1 MHFKG
6 EKRLQLSPFLTRKYS
21 HARATEETITCAKNT
36 NNMREEP
43 SKTKAAAESGGSR
56 RMYRPEHSPEK
67 RSSSFLRLHTVGDE
81 RVLSETNFATT
92 REREQ
97 QRFNSSSFETRDEE
111 KEKEERAESATRRAE
126 ASSSNAILERFLKK
140 LERDFGEKKNGVVG
154 AQFFGTEQH
163 PQNRLQNQK
172 ETTDD
177 AFHLLRKTLEESK
190 SSLENERIAYA
201 SNVLELERAK
211 RDVISRT
218 KEAMEEAKRTRE
230 MEDRENKT
238 KERGMREEIDR
249 LKRTV
254 RDFERKKENE
264 IEVVERRCV
273 DAVNRAKEKELK
285 IEEACKEKMRR
296 MSEEKIRDLE
306 TMQMKHDME
315 MEHVRSKLGEKSEDE
330 SEIRKKMREMESELE
345 KARRDARRAKEE
357 KERLREQAGVAR
369 KKLEELM
376 ETMKTRDTSR
386 DAEIELIREESGRRE
401 EEFMETVKT
410 NELKRDREVAELLE
424 RSERDAKMIARL
436 EKRAQTAETAS
447 IAVKFLCEEAQKSIE
462 DSEIAAAYA
471 ERRAARLAS
480 GFGSSSSSSDVS
492 SSDDDDD
499 DNEYNNKEEKEK
511 SKVKF
516 RKRADAAN
524 LRLER
529 SLRDARATLRECIER
544 KKTMLLETE
553 YDDVNDENDAASYEE
568 KRREVFAFNVVKD
581 VADIR
586 VSFLTRAIASVRL
599 SRRCGALEGLIAG
612 RADRTVDEDEE
623 EYGKNIRKDDDED
636 NYRSMN
642 NTINTIEEEEDED
655 DDDDDLDY
663 VSW

>member
-1 MHFKG
+1 
-6 EKRLQLSPFLTRKYS
+6 
-21 HARATEETITCAKNT
+21 
-36 NNMREEP
+36 MREEP
-43 SKTKAAAESGGSR
+43 TKTNAVSERSSVFSR

-67 RSSSFLRLHTVGDE
+67 RSSFLRLRTVGDE
-81 RVLSETNFATT
+81 RVLSEANFATT
-92 REREQ
+92 RKHEQ
-97 QRFNSSSFETRDEE
+97 QRFNSSFETRDEG
-111 KEKEERAESATRRAE
+111 KEKEERSESVTRREE

-140 LERDFGEKKNGVVG
+140 LERDFQHGEKKNGVG

-172 ETTDD
+172 EKTDD

-238 KERGMREEIDR
+238 KERGMREEIHR

-306 TMQMKHDME
+306 TMQMKHNME

-492 SSDDDDD
+492 SSDDDED

-642 NTINTIEEEEDED
+642 NTIDTIEEEEDED
-655 DDDDDLDY
+655 DDDLDY

>member
-1 MHFKG
+1 
-6 EKRLQLSPFLTRKYS
+6 
-21 HARATEETITCAKNT
+21 
-36 NNMREEP
+36 MREEP
-43 SKTKAAAESGGSR
+43 TKTNAVSERSSVFSR

-67 RSSSFLRLHTVGDE
+67 RSSFLRLRTVGDE
-81 RVLSETNFATT
+81 RVLSETNFATA
-92 REREQ
+92 REHEQ
-97 QRFNSSSFETRDEE
+97 QRFNSSFETRDEG
-111 KEKEERAESATRRAE
+111 KEKEERAESVTRREE

-140 LERDFGEKKNGVVG
+140 LERDFQQGEKKNGVG

-172 ETTDD
+172 EKTDD

-249 LKRTV
+249 LKRTL

-306 TMQMKHDME
+306 TMQMKHNME

-480 GFGSSSSSSDVS
+480 GFGSSSSSDVS
-492 SSDDDDD
+492 SSDDDED

-642 NTINTIEEEEDED
+642 NTIDTIEEEDED

>member
-1 MHFKG
+1 
-6 EKRLQLSPFLTRKYS
+6 
-21 HARATEETITCAKNT
+21 
-36 NNMREEP
+36 MREEP
-43 SKTKAAAESGGSR
+43 TKTKAVSESSASR

-67 RSSSFLRLHTVGDE
+67 RSSFLRLKHTVGEE
-81 RVLSETNFATT
+81 RVLSETNFQAT

-97 QRFNSSSFETRDEE
+97 RRFNSSSFETRDEE
-111 KEKEERAESATRRAE
+111 KEKEKEERLESLTRREE

-140 LERDFGEKKNGVVG
+140 LERDFQGEKKNGLG
-154 AQFFGTEQH
+154 AQFFGTDEQ

-172 ETTDD
+172 EKTDD
-177 AFHLLRKTLEESK
+177 TFHLLRKTLEESK

-306 TMQMKHDME
+306 TMQMKHNME

-480 GFGSSSSSSDVS
+480 GFGSSSSDVS
-492 SSDDDDD
+492 SSDDDED

-642 NTINTIEEEEDED
+642 NTIDTIEEEDED

>member
-1 MHFKG
+1 
-6 EKRLQLSPFLTRKYS
+6 
-21 HARATEETITCAKNT
+21 
-36 NNMREEP
+36 MREEP
-43 SKTKAAAESGGSR
+43 TKTNAVSERSSVFSR

-67 RSSSFLRLHTVGDE
+67 RSSFLRLRTVGDE
-81 RVLSETNFATT
+81 RVLSETNFQAT
-92 REREQ
+92 REHEQ
-97 QRFNSSSFETRDEE
+97 QRFNSSFETRDEG
-111 KEKEERAESATRRAE
+111 KEKEERAESVTRREE

-140 LERDFGEKKNGVVG
+140 LERDFGEKKNGVSG

-172 ETTDD
+172 EKTDD

-249 LKRTV
+249 LKRTL

-480 GFGSSSSSSDVS
+480 GFGSSSSSDVS
-492 SSDDDDD
+492 SSDDDED

-642 NTINTIEEEEDED
+642 NTIDTIEEEDED

>member
-1 MHFKG
+1 
-6 EKRLQLSPFLTRKYS
+6 
-21 HARATEETITCAKNT
+21 
-36 NNMREEP
+36 MREEP
-43 SKTKAAAESGGSR
+43 TKTKAVSESSASR

-67 RSSSFLRLHTVGDE
+67 RSSFLRLKHTVGEE
-81 RVLSETNFATT
+81 RVLSETNFQAT

-97 QRFNSSSFETRDEE
+97 RRFNSSSFETRDEE
-111 KEKEERAESATRRAE
+111 KEKEKEERLESLTRREE

-140 LERDFGEKKNGVVG
+140 LERDFQGEKKNGLG
-154 AQFFGTEQH
+154 AQFFGTDEQ

-172 ETTDD
+172 EKTDD
-177 AFHLLRKTLEESK
+177 TFHLLRKTLEESK

-306 TMQMKHDME
+306 TMQMKHNME

-480 GFGSSSSSSDVS
+480 GFGSSSSDVS

-642 NTINTIEEEEDED
+642 NTIDTIEEEEDED

>member
-1 MHFKG
+1 
-6 EKRLQLSPFLTRKYS
+6 
-21 HARATEETITCAKNT
+21 
-36 NNMREEP
+36 MREEP
-43 SKTKAAAESGGSR
+43 TKTNAISESSVFSR

-67 RSSSFLRLHTVGDE
+67 RSSFLRLHTVGDE

-92 REREQ
+92 REHEQ
-97 QRFNSSSFETRDEE
+97 QRFNSSFETRDEG
-111 KEKEERAESATRRAE
+111 KEKEERSESATRREE

-140 LERDFGEKKNGVVG
+140 LERDFQQGEKKNGVG
-154 AQFFGTEQH
+154 AQFFRTEQH

-172 ETTDD
+172 EKTDD

-306 TMQMKHDME
+306 TMQMKHNME

-636 NYRSMN
+636 DYRSMN

>member
-1 MHFKG
+1 
-6 EKRLQLSPFLTRKYS
+6 
-21 HARATEETITCAKNT
+21 
-36 NNMREEP
+36 MREEP
-43 SKTKAAAESGGSR
+43 TKTNAVSERSSVFSR

-67 RSSSFLRLHTVGDE
+67 RSSFLRLRTVGDE
-81 RVLSETNFATT
+81 RVLSETNFATA
-92 REREQ
+92 REHEQ
-97 QRFNSSSFETRDEE
+97 QRFNSSFETSDEG
-111 KEKEERAESATRRAE
+111 KEKEERAESVTRREE

-140 LERDFGEKKNGVVG
+140 LERDFQQGEKKNGVG

-306 TMQMKHDME
+306 TMQMKHNME

-480 GFGSSSSSSDVS
+480 GFGSSSSSDVS
-492 SSDDDDD
+492 SSDDDED

-642 NTINTIEEEEDED
+642 NTIDTIEEEDED

>member
-1 MHFKG
+1 
-6 EKRLQLSPFLTRKYS
+6 
-21 HARATEETITCAKNT
+21 
-36 NNMREEP
+36 MREEP
-43 SKTKAAAESGGSR
+43 TKTNAVSERSSVFSR

-67 RSSSFLRLHTVGDE
+67 RSSFLRLRTVGDE
-81 RVLSETNFATT
+81 RVLSETNFATA
-92 REREQ
+92 REHEQ
-97 QRFNSSSFETRDEE
+97 QRFNSSFETRDEG
-111 KEKEERAESATRRAE
+111 KEKEERAESVTRREE

-140 LERDFGEKKNGVVG
+140 LERDFQQGEKKNGVG

-249 LKRTV
+249 LKRTL

-306 TMQMKHDME
+306 TMQMKHNME

-480 GFGSSSSSSDVS
+480 GFGSSSSSDVS
-492 SSDDDDD
+492 SSDDDED

-642 NTINTIEEEEDED
+642 NTIDTIEEEDED

>member
-1 MHFKG
+1 
-6 EKRLQLSPFLTRKYS
+6 
-21 HARATEETITCAKNT
+21 
-36 NNMREEP
+36 MREEP
-43 SKTKAAAESGGSR
+43 TKTNAVSERSSVFSR

-67 RSSSFLRLHTVGDE
+67 RSSFLRLRTVGDE
-81 RVLSETNFATT
+81 RVLSETNFATA
-92 REREQ
+92 REHEQ
-97 QRFNSSSFETRDEE
+97 QRFNSSFETRDEG
-111 KEKEERAESATRRAE
+111 KEKEERAESVTRREE

-140 LERDFGEKKNGVVG
+140 LERDFQQGEKKNGVG

-172 ETTDD
+172 EKTDD

-249 LKRTV
+249 LKRTL

-306 TMQMKHDME
+306 TMQMKHNME

-480 GFGSSSSSSDVS
+480 GFGSSSSSDVS
-492 SSDDDDD
+492 SSDDDED

-642 NTINTIEEEEDED
+642 NTIDTIEEEEDED

>member
-1 MHFKG
+1 
-6 EKRLQLSPFLTRKYS
+6 
-21 HARATEETITCAKNT
+21 
-36 NNMREEP
+36 MREEP
-43 SKTKAAAESGGSR
+43 TKTKAAAESSVNR

-67 RSSSFLRLHTVGDE
+67 RSSFLRLHTVGE
-81 RVLSETNFATT
+81 RVLSETNFQAT
-92 REREQ
+92 REHEQ
-97 QRFNSSSFETRDEE
+97 QRFSSSFARDV
-111 KEKEERAESATRRAE
+111 EERGEEERLESLTRRE
-126 ASSSNAILERFLKK
+126 EESSSNAILERFLKK
-140 LERDFGEKKNGVVG
+140 LERDFQGEKKNGLG
-154 AQFFGTEQH
+154 AQFFGTDQQ

-172 ETTDD
+172 EKTDD
-177 AFHLLRKTLEESK
+177 TFHLLRKTLEESK

-273 DAVNRAKEKELK
+273 DAVNRVKEKELK

-306 TMQMKHDME
+306 TMQMKHNME
-315 MEHVRSKLGEKSEDE
+315 VEHVRSKLGEKSEDE
-330 SEIRKKMREMESELE
+330 SEIKKKMREMESELE

-480 GFGSSSSSSDVS
+480 GFGSSSSSDVS
-492 SSDDDDD
+492 SSDDDED

-612 RADRTVDEDEE
+612 RANRTVDEDEE
-623 EYGKNIRKDDDED
+623 EYGKNIRKDDED

-642 NTINTIEEEEDED
+642 NTIDTIEEEEDED

>member
-1 MHFKG
+1 
-6 EKRLQLSPFLTRKYS
+6 
-21 HARATEETITCAKNT
+21 
-36 NNMREEP
+36 MREEP
-43 SKTKAAAESGGSR
+43 TKTKAVSESSASR

-67 RSSSFLRLHTVGDE
+67 RSSFLRLKHTVGEE
-81 RVLSETNFATT
+81 RVLSETNFQAT

-97 QRFNSSSFETRDEE
+97 RRFNSSSFETRDEE
-111 KEKEERAESATRRAE
+111 KEKEKEERLESLTRREE

-140 LERDFGEKKNGVVG
+140 LERDFQGEKKNGLG
-154 AQFFGTEQH
+154 AQFFGTDEQ

-172 ETTDD
+172 EKTDD
-177 AFHLLRKTLEESK
+177 TFHLLRKTLEESK

-249 LKRTV
+249 LKRTL

-264 IEVVERRCV
+264 IDVVERRCV

-306 TMQMKHDME
+306 TMQMKHNME

-357 KERLREQAGVAR
+357 KEKLREQAGVAR

-480 GFGSSSSSSDVS
+480 GFGSSSSDVS
-492 SSDDDDD
+492 SSDDDED

-511 SKVKF
+511 SQVKF

-529 SLRDARATLRECIER
+529 SLRDARATLRECIQR

-642 NTINTIEEEEDED
+642 NTIDTIEEEDED

>member
-1 MHFKG
+1 
-6 EKRLQLSPFLTRKYS
+6 
-21 HARATEETITCAKNT
+21 
-36 NNMREEP
+36 MREEP
-43 SKTKAAAESGGSR
+43 TKTNAVSERGVFSR
-56 RMYRPEHSPEK
+56 PLYRPAHSPETT
-67 RSSSFLRLHTVGDE
+67 SSFLRLRTDGDA
-81 RVLSETNFATT
+81 RVLSEANFATT
-92 REREQ
+92 RKHEQ
-97 QRFNSSSFETRDEE
+97 QRFNSSFETRDEG
-111 KEKEERAESATRRAE
+111 KEKEERSESVTRREE

-140 LERDFGEKKNGVVG
+140 LERDFQQGEKKNGVG

-172 ETTDD
+172 EKTDD

-306 TMQMKHDME
+306 TMQMKHNME

-386 DAEIELIREESGRRE
+386 DAEIELIREENGRRE

-480 GFGSSSSSSDVS
+480 GFGSSSSSDVS

-623 EYGKNIRKDDDED
+623 EYGKNIRKDDED

-642 NTINTIEEEEDED
+642 NTIDTIEEEEDED

>member
-1 MHFKG
+1 
-6 EKRLQLSPFLTRKYS
+6 
-21 HARATEETITCAKNT
+21 
-36 NNMREEP
+36 MREEP
-43 SKTKAAAESGGSR
+43 TKTNAVSERGVFSR

-67 RSSSFLRLHTVGDE
+67 RSSFLRLRTVGDE
-81 RVLSETNFATT
+81 RVLSEANFATT
-92 REREQ
+92 RKHEQ
-97 QRFNSSSFETRDEE
+97 QRFNSSFETRDEG
-111 KEKEERAESATRRAE
+111 KEKEERSESVTRREE

-140 LERDFGEKKNGVVG
+140 LERDFQQGEKKNGVG

-172 ETTDD
+172 EKTDD

-306 TMQMKHDME
+306 TMQMKHNME

-386 DAEIELIREESGRRE
+386 DTEIELIREESGRRE

-480 GFGSSSSSSDVS
+480 GFGSSSSDVS

-642 NTINTIEEEEDED
+642 NTIDTIEEEEDED

>member
-1 MHFKG
+1 
-6 EKRLQLSPFLTRKYS
+6 
-21 HARATEETITCAKNT
+21 
-36 NNMREEP
+36 MREEP
-43 SKTKAAAESGGSR
+43 TKTNAVSERGVFSR

-67 RSSSFLRLHTVGDE
+67 RSSFLRLRTVGDE
-81 RVLSETNFATT
+81 RVLSETNFATA
-92 REREQ
+92 REHEQ
-97 QRFNSSSFETRDEE
+97 QRFNSSFETRDEG
-111 KEKEERAESATRRAE
+111 KEKEERAESVTRREE

-140 LERDFGEKKNGVVG
+140 LERDFQQGEKKNGVG

-172 ETTDD
+172 EKTDD

-306 TMQMKHDME
+306 TMQMKHNME

-480 GFGSSSSSSDVS
+480 GFGSSSSSDVS
-492 SSDDDDD
+492 SSDDDED

-642 NTINTIEEEEDED
+642 NTIDTIEEEEDED

>member
-1 MHFKG
+1 
-6 EKRLQLSPFLTRKYS
+6 
-21 HARATEETITCAKNT
+21 
-36 NNMREEP
+36 MREEP
-43 SKTKAAAESGGSR
+43 TKTNAVSERGVFSR

-67 RSSSFLRLHTVGDE
+67 RSSFLRLRTVGDE
-81 RVLSETNFATT
+81 RVLSETNFQAT
-92 REREQ
+92 REHEQ
-97 QRFNSSSFETRDEE
+97 QRFNSSFETRDEG
-111 KEKEERAESATRRAE
+111 KEKEERAESVTRREE

-140 LERDFGEKKNGVVG
+140 LERDFQQGEKKNGVG

-172 ETTDD
+172 EKTDD
-177 AFHLLRKTLEESK
+177 AFQLLRKTLEESK

-306 TMQMKHDME
+306 TMQMKHNME

-480 GFGSSSSSSDVS
+480 GFGSSSSSDVS

-642 NTINTIEEEEDED
+642 NTIDTIEEEEDED

>member
-1 MHFKG
+1 
-6 EKRLQLSPFLTRKYS
+6 
-21 HARATEETITCAKNT
+21 
-36 NNMREEP
+36 MREEP
-43 SKTKAAAESGGSR
+43 TKTKAVSESSASR

-67 RSSSFLRLHTVGDE
+67 RSSFLRLKHTVGEE
-81 RVLSETNFATT
+81 RVLSETNFQAT

-97 QRFNSSSFETRDEE
+97 RRFNSSSFETRDEE
-111 KEKEERAESATRRAE
+111 KEKEKEERLESLTRREE

-140 LERDFGEKKNGVVG
+140 ERDFQGEKKNGLG
-154 AQFFGTEQH
+154 AQFFGTDEQ

-172 ETTDD
+172 EKTDD
-177 AFHLLRKTLEESK
+177 TFHLLRKTLEESK

-249 LKRTV
+249 LKRTL

-264 IEVVERRCV
+264 IDVVERRCV

-306 TMQMKHDME
+306 TMQMKHNME

-357 KERLREQAGVAR
+357 KEKLREQAGVAR

-480 GFGSSSSSSDVS
+480 GFGSSSSDVS
-492 SSDDDDD
+492 SSDDDED

-511 SKVKF
+511 SQVKF

-642 NTINTIEEEEDED
+642 NTIDTIEEEDED

>member
-1 MHFKG
+1 
-6 EKRLQLSPFLTRKYS
+6 
-21 HARATEETITCAKNT
+21 
-36 NNMREEP
+36 MREEP
-43 SKTKAAAESGGSR
+43 SKTNAVSKRGGGVFASR

-97 QRFNSSSFETRDEE
+97 QRFNSSFETRDEG

-140 LERDFGEKKNGVVG
+140 LERDFGEKKNGVSG

-190 SSLENERIAYA
+190 SSLENERVAYA

-306 TMQMKHDME
+306 TMQMKHNME

>member
-1 MHFKG
+1 
-6 EKRLQLSPFLTRKYS
+6 
-21 HARATEETITCAKNT
+21 
-36 NNMREEP
+36 
-43 SKTKAAAESGGSR
+43 
-56 RMYRPEHSPEK
+56 MYRPEHSPEK
-67 RSSSFLRLHTVGDE
+67 RSSFLRLHTVGEE
-81 RVLSETNFATT
+81 RVLSETNFQAT
-92 REREQ
+92 REHEQ
-97 QRFNSSSFETRDEE
+97 QRFNSSFARDV
-111 KEKEERAESATRRAE
+111 EERGEEERLESLTRRE
-126 ASSSNAILERFLKK
+126 EESSSNAILERFLKK
-140 LERDFGEKKNGVVG
+140 LERDFQGEKKNGVG
-154 AQFFGTEQH
+154 AQFLGTDQQ

-172 ETTDD
+172 EKTDD
-177 AFHLLRKTLEESK
+177 TFHLLRKTLEESK
-190 SSLENERIAYA
+190 SSLENERSAYA

-249 LKRTV
+249 LKRTL

-306 TMQMKHDME
+306 TMQMKHNME

-480 GFGSSSSSSDVS
+480 GFGSSSSSDVS

-581 VADIR
+581 VADTR

-623 EYGKNIRKDDDED
+623 EYGKNIRKDDED

-642 NTINTIEEEEDED
+642 NTIDTIEEEDED

>member
-1 MHFKG
+1 
-6 EKRLQLSPFLTRKYS
+6 
-21 HARATEETITCAKNT
+21 
-36 NNMREEP
+36 MREEP
-43 SKTKAAAESGGSR
+43 TKTKAVSESSASR

-67 RSSSFLRLHTVGDE
+67 RSSFLRLKHTVGEE
-81 RVLSETNFATT
+81 RVLSETNFQAT

-97 QRFNSSSFETRDEE
+97 RRFNSSSFETRNEEKE
-111 KEKEERAESATRRAE
+111 KEKEERLESLTRREE

-140 LERDFGEKKNGVVG
+140 LERDFQGEKKNGLG
-154 AQFFGTEQH
+154 AQFFGTDEQ

-172 ETTDD
+172 EKTDD
-177 AFHLLRKTLEESK
+177 TFHLLRKTLEESK

-249 LKRTV
+249 LKRTL

-264 IEVVERRCV
+264 IDVVERRCV

-306 TMQMKHDME
+306 TMQMKHNME

-480 GFGSSSSSSDVS
+480 GFGSSSSDVS
-492 SSDDDDD
+492 SSDDDED

-511 SKVKF
+511 SQVKF

-642 NTINTIEEEEDED
+642 NTIDTIEEEDED

>member
-1 MHFKG
+1 
-6 EKRLQLSPFLTRKYS
+6 
-21 HARATEETITCAKNT
+21 
-36 NNMREEP
+36 MREEP
-43 SKTKAAAESGGSR
+43 TKTNAVSERSSVFSR

-67 RSSSFLRLHTVGDE
+67 RSSFLRLRTVGDE
-81 RVLSETNFATT
+81 RVLSETNFATA
-92 REREQ
+92 REHEQ
-97 QRFNSSSFETRDEE
+97 QRFNSSFETRDEG
-111 KEKEERAESATRRAE
+111 KEKEERAESVTRREE

-140 LERDFGEKKNGVVG
+140 LERDFQQGEKKNGVG

-172 ETTDD
+172 EKTDD

-249 LKRTV
+249 LKRTL

-306 TMQMKHDME
+306 TMQMKHNME

-480 GFGSSSSSSDVS
+480 GFGSSSSSDVS
-492 SSDDDDD
+492 SSDDDED

>member
-1 MHFKG
+1 
-6 EKRLQLSPFLTRKYS
+6 
-21 HARATEETITCAKNT
+21 
-36 NNMREEP
+36 
-43 SKTKAAAESGGSR
+43 
-56 RMYRPEHSPEK
+56 MYRPEHSPEK

-97 QRFNSSSFETRDEE
+97 QRFNSSFETRDEE
-111 KEKEERAESATRRAE
+111 KEKEERAESVTRRAE

-140 LERDFGEKKNGVVG
+140 LERDFVG

-172 ETTDD
+172 EKTDD
-177 AFHLLRKTLEESK
+177 TFHLLRKTLEESK
-190 SSLENERIAYA
+190 SSLENERSAYA

-249 LKRTV
+249 LKRTL

-285 IEEACKEKMRR
+285 IEEACKEKIRR

-306 TMQMKHDME
+306 TMQMKHNME

-480 GFGSSSSSSDVS
+480 GFGSSSSSDVS
-492 SSDDDDD
+492 SSDDDED
-499 DNEYNNKEEKEK
+499 DNEYNDKEEKEK

-623 EYGKNIRKDDDED
+623 ECGKNIRKDDED

-642 NTINTIEEEEDED
+642 TTIDTIEEEEDED

>member
-1 MHFKG
+1 
-6 EKRLQLSPFLTRKYS
+6 
-21 HARATEETITCAKNT
+21 
-36 NNMREEP
+36 MREEP
-43 SKTKAAAESGGSR
+43 TKTKAAAESSVNR

-67 RSSSFLRLHTVGDE
+67 RSSFLRLHTVGE
-81 RVLSETNFATT
+81 RVLSETNFQAT
-92 REREQ
+92 REHEQ
-97 QRFNSSSFETRDEE
+97 QRFSSSFARDV
-111 KEKEERAESATRRAE
+111 EERGEEERLESLTRRE
-126 ASSSNAILERFLKK
+126 EESSSNAILERFLKK
-140 LERDFGEKKNGVVG
+140 LERDFQGEKKNGLG
-154 AQFFGTEQH
+154 AQFFGTDQQ

-172 ETTDD
+172 EKTDD
-177 AFHLLRKTLEESK
+177 TFHLLRKTLEESK

-273 DAVNRAKEKELK
+273 DAVNRVKEKELK

-306 TMQMKHDME
+306 TMQMKHNME
-315 MEHVRSKLGEKSEDE
+315 VEHVRSKLGEKSEDE

-480 GFGSSSSSSDVS
+480 GFGSSSSSDVS
-492 SSDDDDD
+492 SSDDDED

-623 EYGKNIRKDDDED
+623 EYGKNIRKDDED

-642 NTINTIEEEEDED
+642 NTIDTIEEEEDED

>member
-1 MHFKG
+1 
-6 EKRLQLSPFLTRKYS
+6 
-21 HARATEETITCAKNT
+21 
-36 NNMREEP
+36 MREEP
-43 SKTKAAAESGGSR
+43 TKTNAVSERSSVFSR

-67 RSSSFLRLHTVGDE
+67 RSSFLRLRTVGDE
-81 RVLSETNFATT
+81 RVLSETNFATA
-92 REREQ
+92 REHEQ
-97 QRFNSSSFETRDEE
+97 QRFNSSFETRDEG
-111 KEKEERAESATRRAE
+111 KEKEERAESVTRREE

-140 LERDFGEKKNGVVG
+140 LERDFQQGEKKNGVG

-172 ETTDD
+172 EKTDD

-306 TMQMKHDME
+306 TMQMKHNME

-480 GFGSSSSSSDVS
+480 GFGSSSSSDVS
-492 SSDDDDD
+492 SSDDDED

>member
-1 MHFKG
+1 
-6 EKRLQLSPFLTRKYS
+6 
-21 HARATEETITCAKNT
+21 
-36 NNMREEP
+36 MREEP
-43 SKTKAAAESGGSR
+43 TKTNAVSERGVFSR

-67 RSSSFLRLHTVGDE
+67 RSSFLRLRTVGDE
-81 RVLSETNFATT
+81 RVLSEANFATT
-92 REREQ
+92 RKHEQ
-97 QRFNSSSFETRDEE
+97 QRFNSSFETRDEG
-111 KEKEERAESATRRAE
+111 KEKEERSESVTRREE

-140 LERDFGEKKNGVVG
+140 LERDFQQGEKKNGVG

-172 ETTDD
+172 EKTDD

-306 TMQMKHDME
+306 TMQMKHNME

-386 DAEIELIREESGRRE
+386 DTEIELIREESGRRE

-480 GFGSSSSSSDVS
+480 GFGSSSSSDVS

-612 RADRTVDEDEE
+612 RADRTVNEDEE

-642 NTINTIEEEEDED
+642 NTIDTIEEEEDED

>member
-1 MHFKG
+1 
-6 EKRLQLSPFLTRKYS
+6 
-21 HARATEETITCAKNT
+21 
-36 NNMREEP
+36 MREEP
-43 SKTKAAAESGGSR
+43 TKTKAAAESSVSR

-67 RSSSFLRLHTVGDE
+67 RSSFLRLHTVGE
-81 RVLSETNFATT
+81 RVLSETNFQAT
-92 REREQ
+92 REHEQ

-111 KEKEERAESATRRAE
+111 KEKEKEERSESLTRRE

-140 LERDFGEKKNGVVG
+140 LERDFQGEKKNGLG
-154 AQFFGTEQH
+154 AQFFGTDQQ

-172 ETTDD
+172 EKTDD
-177 AFHLLRKTLEESK
+177 TFHLLRKTLEESK

-249 LKRTV
+249 LKRTL

-296 MSEEKIRDLE
+296 MSEEKLRDLE
-306 TMQMKHDME
+306 TMQMKHNME

-345 KARRDARRAKEE
+345 RARRDARRAKEE

-410 NELKRDREVAELLE
+410 NEMKRDREVAELLE

-480 GFGSSSSSSDVS
+480 GFGSSSSSDVS
-492 SSDDDDD
+492 SSDDDED

-642 NTINTIEEEEDED
+642 NTIDTIEEEDED

>member
-1 MHFKG
+1 
-6 EKRLQLSPFLTRKYS
+6 
-21 HARATEETITCAKNT
+21 
-36 NNMREEP
+36 
-43 SKTKAAAESGGSR
+43 
-56 RMYRPEHSPEK
+56 
-67 RSSSFLRLHTVGDE
+67 
-81 RVLSETNFATT
+81 
-92 REREQ
+92 
-97 QRFNSSSFETRDEE
+97 
-111 KEKEERAESATRRAE
+111 
-126 ASSSNAILERFLKK
+126 LKK
-140 LERDFGEKKNGVVG
+140 LERDFQQGEKKNGVG

-306 TMQMKHDME
+306 TMQMKHNME

-636 NYRSMN
+636 DYRSMN

>member
-1 MHFKG
+1 
-6 EKRLQLSPFLTRKYS
+6 
-21 HARATEETITCAKNT
+21 
-36 NNMREEP
+36 MREEP
-43 SKTKAAAESGGSR
+43 TKTKAAAESSVNR

-67 RSSSFLRLHTVGDE
+67 RSSFLRLHTVGE
-81 RVLSETNFATT
+81 RVLSETNFQAT
-92 REREQ
+92 REHEQ
-97 QRFNSSSFETRDEE
+97 QRFSSSFARDV
-111 KEKEERAESATRRAE
+111 EERGEEERLESLTRRE
-126 ASSSNAILERFLKK
+126 EESSSNAILERFLKK
-140 LERDFGEKKNGVVG
+140 LERDFQGEKKNGLG
-154 AQFFGTEQH
+154 AQFFGTDQQ

-172 ETTDD
+172 EKTDD
-177 AFHLLRKTLEESK
+177 TFHLLRKTLEESK

-273 DAVNRAKEKELK
+273 DAVNRVKEKELK

-306 TMQMKHDME
+306 TMQMKHNME

-480 GFGSSSSSSDVS
+480 GFGSSSSSDVS
-492 SSDDDDD
+492 SSDDDED

-553 YDDVNDENDAASYEE
+553 YDNVNDENDAASYEE

-623 EYGKNIRKDDDED
+623 EYGKNIRKDDED

-642 NTINTIEEEEDED
+642 NTIDTIEEEEDED

>member
-1 MHFKG
+1 MTHFTCILRGKSA
-6 EKRLQLSPFLTRKYS
+6 RTFSPFLTRKYV
-21 HARATEETITCAKNT
+21 KNT

-43 SKTKAAAESGGSR
+43 TKTNAVSESSGGVFASR

-97 QRFNSSSFETRDEE
+97 QRFNSSFETRDEE
-111 KEKEERAESATRRAE
+111 KEKEERAESVTRRAE

-140 LERDFGEKKNGVVG
+140 LERDFVG

-306 TMQMKHDME
+306 TMQMKHNME

>member
-1 MHFKG
+1 
-6 EKRLQLSPFLTRKYS
+6 
-21 HARATEETITCAKNT
+21 
-36 NNMREEP
+36 MREEP
-43 SKTKAAAESGGSR
+43 TKTNAVSERSSVFSR

-67 RSSSFLRLHTVGDE
+67 RSSFLRLRTVGDE
-81 RVLSETNFATT
+81 RVLSEANFATT
-92 REREQ
+92 RKHEQ
-97 QRFNSSSFETRDEE
+97 QRFNSSFETRDEG
-111 KEKEERAESATRRAE
+111 KEKEERSESVTRREE

-140 LERDFGEKKNGVVG
+140 LERDFQQGEKKNGVG

-172 ETTDD
+172 EKTDD

-480 GFGSSSSSSDVS
+480 GFGSSSSSDVS
-492 SSDDDDD
+492 SSDDDED

-642 NTINTIEEEEDED
+642 NTIDTIEEEDED

>member
-1 MHFKG
+1 
-6 EKRLQLSPFLTRKYS
+6 
-21 HARATEETITCAKNT
+21 
-36 NNMREEP
+36 MREEP
-43 SKTKAAAESGGSR
+43 TKTNAVSERSSVFSR

-67 RSSSFLRLHTVGDE
+67 RSSFLRLRTVGDE
-81 RVLSETNFATT
+81 RVLSETNFATA
-92 REREQ
+92 REHEQ
-97 QRFNSSSFETRDEE
+97 QRFNSSFETRDEG
-111 KEKEERAESATRRAE
+111 KEKEERAESVTRREE

-140 LERDFGEKKNGVVG
+140 LERDFQQGEKKNGVG

-172 ETTDD
+172 EKTDD

-480 GFGSSSSSSDVS
+480 GFGSSSSSDVS
-492 SSDDDDD
+492 SSDDDED

-642 NTINTIEEEEDED
+642 NTIDTIEEEDED